1 MQRDVITTLCE
12 ALEVPMLREDGQG
25 RVQRLSGQA
34 SLKPTDLA
42 ASLVDLTEGQCD
54 HALARQL
61 VEAARGGRGSDFTT
75 DDGHRVLV
83 QPDPEGGVWAVVI
96 PPPDAGRDSL
106 RKRAAAADLAAGVS
120 HELANALG
128 AIAGWAQLA
137 RRGQRVDEALELI
150 ESSASHAWTAAKQML
165 HGVGHGG
172 EAESGAAATNVDL
185 SSLVDEVAKLLLPK
199 AARSRVR
206 IRTSL
211 APQLCVRALRGE
223 LWTIVWNLA
232 SNAVEAMPNGGTLAL
247 ELSADG
253 EQVRLRVEDDGA
265 GMNEDVRARIFAPYF
280 TTKTT
285 GTGLGLPMVKRTVEG
300 LGGQL
305 QLDSQPGRGTRF
317 SVVLP
322 RVRTEATRR
331 RRVSSGR
338 RSSGV
343 FLSENLEG
351 RVLVVDDDRPLRE
364 MVATAVGMRGAVVI
378 SAASGLEALEQEP
391 PFELAIIDLLLPDMS
406 GDELL
411 ARLRKRGIVKGAIIA
426 SGMALPEQFAL
437 GGEPDAVLRKPYE
450 LEDLFERISEVLA
463 ATADRSAA
471 S

>member
-1 MQRDVITTLCE
+1 MV
-12 ALEVPMLREDGQG
+12 REDRQG
-25 RVQRLSGQA
+25 RVECLGGQGA
-34 SLKPTDLA
+34 LKPADLVGA
-42 ASLVDLTEGQCD
+42 LVELTQGHCD
-54 HALARQL
+54 PDLARQL
-61 VEAARGGRGSDFTT
+61 VEAARHGRGSDFTT
-75 DDGHRVLV
+75 ERGHRVLV
-83 QPDPEGGVWAVVI
+83 QPDPEGGSWAVVV
-96 PPPDAGRDSL
+96 PAPDAAGDSL
-106 RKRAAAADLAAGVS
+106 RKRAAAADLTAGVS

-150 ESSASHAWTAAKQML
+150 ESSANHAWTAAKQML
-165 HGVGHGG
+165 HGVGHGQDTG
-172 EAESGAAATNVDL
+172 TAASNVDL
-185 SSLVDEVAKLLLPK
+185 TALVDEVAKLLLPK

-211 APQLCVRALRGE
+211 APQLHVHALRGE

-232 SNAVEAMPNGGTLAL
+232 ANAVEAMPNGGTVAL
-247 ELSADG
+247 ELSAEG
-253 EQVRLRVEDDGA
+253 EQVRLRVEDDGV
-265 GMNEDVRARIFAPYF
+265 GMDAEVQARVFAPYF
-280 TTKTT
+280 TTKAT
-285 GTGLGLPMVKRTVEG
+285 GTGLGLPMVKHTVDQ

-317 SVVLP
+317 TVLLP

-331 RRVSSGR
+331 RRISSGR

-343 FLSENLEG
+343 FLSEQLEG

-364 MVATAVGMRGAVVI
+364 MVATAVGMRGATVI
-378 SAASGLEALEQEP
+378 SAASGTEALEQEG
-391 PFELAIIDLLLPDMS
+391 PFELAIIDFLLPDMS

-411 ARLRKRGIVKGAIIA
+411 ARLRKRGIVKAAIIA
-426 SGMALPEQFAL
+426 SGMEPPERFAL

-450 LEDLFERISEVLA
+450 LEDLFERISQVIALSAE
-463 ATADRSAA
+463 RSAA